1 MKLCTTSCALAIIF
15 SAGSVATFLNAKK
28 KPTLENLR
36 KSLDKDQL
44 KKYNAIV
51 LRRTHIYSKGL
62 IVGIVTAISILILK
76 ILLDGHHT
84 NVFTLNTLCI
94 LLSTTLITSYL
105 FYMLSPKG
113 DYLVS
118 YLKRKDQRDEWVE
131 VYKTMQYNYYL
142 GLALATVAMLFASKT
157 IC

>member
-15 SAGSVATFLNAKK
+15 SAGSVATFLNARK
-28 KPTLENLR
+28 KPALENLQ

-44 KKYNAIV
+44 VKYKEIV
-51 LRRTHIYSKGL
+51 GRRTRIYSKGL
-62 IVGIVTAISILILK
+62 VVGVVVAITILILK
-76 ILLDGHHT
+76 LLLDGHHA
-84 NVFTLNTLCI
+84 NLFSLNTLCI
-94 LLSTTLITSYL
+94 LVSSTLITSYL

-118 YLKRKDQRDEWVE
+118 YLKRKDQRDEWLE

-157 IC
+157 VC